1 MDNTSNND
9 PNAFLMGGGGGRSA
23 KFDSVG
29 AVVSGIII
37 ETPRLT
43 QQTEYGTNKP
53 KVWDNGDPMMQL
65 VVTVQTEL
73 REETDDDGLR
83 NFYLRGGSKR
93 EDTNQGAVARAV
105 AAVGASGLEVGG
117 RLSIAYIGNDAS
129 GSGNPR
135 KRYAAKYERPVVPVG
150 DADPFGS
157 TSAARDPFAATPA
170 PRQAA
175 PAADPFA
182 TTASA
187 APAADPFAT
196 QAPGF

>member
-1 MDNTSNND
+1 MTDTNLD

-23 KFDSVG
+23 KFDAVG
-29 AVVSGIII
+29 AVVSGVIT
-37 ETPRLT
+37 ETPRMT

-73 REETDDDGLR
+73 HEDADDDGLR

-105 AAVGASGLEVGG
+105 AAGGASGLEVGG
-117 RLSIAYIGNDAS
+117 RLSIAYIGDDPS

-135 KRYAAKYERPVVPVG
+135 KRYAAKYERPVVPV
-150 DADPFGS
+150 DPFG
-157 TSAARDPFAATPA
+157 ATV
-170 PRQAA
+170 AA
-175 PAADPFA
+175 PTADPFA
-182 TTASA
+182 DATAQQA
-187 APAADPFAT
+187 APTADPFAD
-196 QAPGF
+196 APF

>member
-1 MDNTSNND
+1 MTHDPNHD

-23 KFDSVG
+23 KFDAVG
-29 AVVSGIII
+29 AVVSGVIT

-73 REETDDDGLR
+73 REEADDDGLR

-105 AAVGASGLEVGG
+105 AAAGASGLEVGG
-117 RLSIAYIGNDAS
+117 RLSIAYIGDDAS

-157 TSAARDPFAATPA
+157 TVAAPAADPFAATPA
-170 PRQAA
+170 PAA

-182 TTASA
+182 A
-187 APAADPFAT
+187 